1 MPTAIILSGAGRYAD
16 PWHPY
21 PDTSALLGGLAR
33 DSGWDVSI
41 CEDIDDRLADGLDG
55 IDLLIVNAGDP
66 RGREAQDHTLIEK
79 GRESLT
85 AGFDRGICV
94 LGIHAAASSLGDYP
108 QFRKALGGAWVP
120 DHSWHP
126 PLGEQHVRPLDDPI
140 VEGLGDFT
148 VLDERYTDLV
158 TDDDIEPLADT
169 RDDNGEHIL
178 AWSHQYGQSRVV
190 YDALGH
196 DTRSY
201 DSEGHKDFL
210 RRVLCWLLPH
220 QSFGT

>member
-1 MPTAIILSGAGRYAD
+1 LED
-16 PWHPY
+16 V
-21 PDTSALLGGLAR
+21 AR

-66 RGREAQDHTLIEK
+66 RGRLAQDHALIEK

-85 AGFDRGICV
+85 EGFDRGISL

-120 DHSWHP
+120 NHSWHP
-126 PLGEQHVRPLDDPI
+126 PLSEQHVRPLDDQI

-148 VLDERYTDLV
+148 VFDERYTDLV
-158 TDDDIEPLADT
+158 TDADIEPLTDT
-169 RDDNGEHIL
+169 WDEDGEHIL
-178 AWSHQYGQSRVV
+178 AWSHHYGKSRVV

-210 RRVLCWLLPH
+210 RRVLCWLLPR
-220 QSFGT
+220 QSFDT

>member
-1 MPTAIILSGAGRYAD
+1 MSTALILSGSGRYAD

-21 PDTSALLGGLAR
+21 PETSALLKGLAR

-41 CEDIDDRLADGLDG
+41 CEDIDTRLADGLDG

-66 RGREAQDHTLIEK
+66 RGRVAEDHALIKK
-79 GRESLT
+79 GRESLM
-85 AGFDRGICV
+85 AGFDRGISL

-108 QFRKALGGAWVP
+108 QFRKALAGAWVP

-126 PLGEQHVRPLDDPI
+126 PFGELHVRPCDDPI
-140 VEGLGDFT
+140 VEGLPDFT

-169 RDDNGEHIL
+169 WDDQGEYVL
-178 AWSHQYGQSRVV
+178 AWSHQYGKSRVI

-196 DTRSY
+196 DSRSY
-201 DSEGHKDFL
+201 DSVGHKDFL
-210 RRVLCWLLPH
+210 RRVLCWLLPR
-220 QSFGT
+220 QSCDD